1 MPINN
6 IKIPQLLIYERRGN
20 QILNIS
26 NDTKLFNLKYY
37 PDGILKIDKII
48 SNEECI
54 IDTSIRK
61 TNIWGE
67 NADSKAYY
75 FMKNL
80 AFYYGANFVDL
91 HYSKSFHSMF
101 EGNFRIYRLD
111 EDKFNQINSIEQTIE
126 KNLICD
132 LSSCLNNPRLNRFES
147 LNAYSSILMQK
158 VYKGFIA
165 SL

>member
-6 IKIPQLLIYERRGN
+6 IKIPQLLIFERRGN

-26 NDTKLFNLKYY
+26 NDTKLFHLNYNY
-37 PDGILKIDKII
+37 DEISKIDKII

-132 LSSCLNNPRLNRFES
+132 LSSCLNKPELDRLES
-147 LNAYSSILMQK
+147 FNVHLINLMQK
-158 VYKGFIA
+158 FYK
-165 SL
+165 